1 MPTKQELET
10 INDELLTENS
20 QLRRE
25 GAEQAE
31 RLEALFESLQEMR
44 SLLEALAS
52 SQQPSGSSPDALA
65 AQIEPLVAGLRQ
77 MIEAARQQTAE
88 QGRRVQYLQAM
99 QERSE
104 QVSEQFMNQVAE
116 TSNQTHRLAQYLNEW
131 HEQPRITWWKITG
144 AMFGSVLLAGLLIVS
159 FASWKLEPTRTL
171 QEDATK
177 WRVLTETMPPE
188 KVREIE
194 QQIENKLYN
203 REQRGQIGA
212 QTTGADS
219 PPETSAQPSPAPSPG
234 SRR

>member
-44 SLLEALAS
+44 SLLETLAS
-52 SQQPSGSSPDALA
+52 SQQPSGSLPEALA

-77 MIEAARQQTAE
+77 MIEAARQQAAE
-88 QGRRVQYLQAM
+88 QGKRAQYLQAM

-104 QVSEQFMNQVAE
+104 QVSHQFMNQVAE
-116 TSNQTHRLAQYLNEW
+116 TSLQTHRLAQYLNEW
-131 HEQPRITWWKITG
+131 HEQPKLTLWKITG

-159 FASWKLEPTRTL
+159 FASWRLEPTRTL

-177 WRVLTETMPPE
+177 WRVLTEGMPPE
-188 KVREIE
+188 RVREIE
-194 QQIENKLYN
+194 QQIEDKLYR

-212 QTTGADS
+212 QTTGESA
-219 PPETSAQPSPAPSPG
+219 PPATSAGPTPAQSPS

>member
-25 GAEQAE
+25 GAELAD
-31 RLEALFESLQEMR
+31 RLEALSESLQEMR

-52 SQQPSGSSPDALA
+52 NQQPSGSSPDAVA
-65 AQIEPLVAGLRQ
+65 AQIEPLVARLRQ
-77 MIEAARQQTAE
+77 IIEAARQQSTE
-88 QGRRVQYLQAM
+88 QGRRAQYLQAM

-131 HEQPRITWWKITG
+131 HEQPRITLWKITG

-177 WRVLTETMPPE
+177 WRVLTEGMPPE
-188 KVREIE
+188 RVREIE

-219 PPETSAQPSPAPSPG
+219 PPATSAEPTPG

>member
-31 RLEALFESLQEMR
+31 RLEALSESLQEVTAR
-44 SLLEALAS
+44 LEALAS
-52 SQQPSGSSPDALA
+52 NKQQSATGSPDVLA

-88 QGRRVQYLQAM
+88 QGKRAQYLQAM

-131 HEQPRITWWKITG
+131 HEQPRITLWKITG

-159 FASWKLEPTRTL
+159 FASWRLQPTRTL

-177 WRVLTETMPPE
+177 WRVLTEGMPPE
-188 KVREIE
+188 RVREIE

-219 PPETSAQPSPAPSPG
+219 PPATSAEPSPG

>member
-52 SQQPSGSSPDALA
+52 NQQSSGSPDALA
-65 AQIEPLVAGLRQ
+65 AQIEPLVGGLRQ
-77 MIEAARQQTAE
+77 MIEAARQQSAE
-88 QGRRVQYLQAM
+88 QSKRAQYLQAM

-104 QVSEQFMNQVAE
+104 QVSEQFMSQVAE

-131 HEQPRITWWKITG
+131 
-144 AMFGSVLLAGLLIVS
+144 
-159 FASWKLEPTRTL
+159 
-171 QEDATK
+171 
-177 WRVLTETMPPE
+177 
-188 KVREIE
+188 
-194 QQIENKLYN
+194 
-203 REQRGQIGA
+203 
-212 QTTGADS
+212 
-219 PPETSAQPSPAPSPG
+219 
-234 SRR
+234 

>member
-52 SQQPSGSSPDALA
+52 NQQSSGSPDALA
-65 AQIEPLVAGLRQ
+65 AQIEPLVGGLRQ
-77 MIEAARQQTAE
+77 MIEAARQQSAE
-88 QGRRVQYLQAM
+88 QSKRAQYLQAM

-104 QVSEQFMNQVAE
+104 QVSEQFMSQVAE

-131 HEQPRITWWKITG
+131 HEQPRITLWKITG

-219 PPETSAQPSPAPSPG
+219 PPATSAEPTPAPS

>member
-52 SQQPSGSSPDALA
+52 NKQPSGSSPDALA

-77 MIEAARQQTAE
+77 MIEAARQQAAE
-88 QGRRVQYLQAM
+88 QGKRAQYLQAM

-131 HEQPRITWWKITG
+131 HEQPKITLWKITG

-177 WRVLTETMPPE
+177 WRVLTEGMLPE
-188 KVREIE
+188 RVREIE
-194 QQIENKLYN
+194 QQIENKLYK
-203 REQRGQIGA
+203 REQCGQIGP
-212 QTTGADS
+212 QTIGADS
-219 PPETSAQPSPAPSPG
+219 PPATNAEPTPG